1 MNYLI
6 FAATVIVG
14 TNIDIFLA
22 RQGVPGAG
30 VHIGVGLA
38 FAAAF
43 FAAIAMKVS
52 LNLERFRGFMALFLL
67 LLVWSLISGFFS
79 LDTELSLLTLARYIV
94 LGVGMLA
101 LASLIDVR
109 ADFNKAIAAG
119 LIASLVIVASTI
131 IIDAI
136 RPGTFSQ
143 QLTRA
148 AGLYINPNNGA
159 QALVLNLVALVAVW
173 RKPVI
178 DRALVFAYVLVMM
191 GVFLTLSRSGVV
203 LFVLTSAFLAYI
215 YFSRRMALY
224 AAVLSV
230 ALVAVIV
237 MYMDPTNLAQFQNVT
252 TMNRLDRLFTLDA
265 YLDGDDERVQLLRA
279 NLGDQVGV
287 FGWGPGAS
295 ALQDDF
301 GGATHNTFV
310 KLYWESGLVSAF
322 LYCCI
327 LIYVAL
333 SSRNRFGLMTVG
345 VLLALSVFTNYN
357 LDNRMFY
364 FVLLI
369 SLATLRGP
377 AMQVGALPRIR
388 WRYG

>member
-6 FAATVIVG
+6 FLATVLVG
-14 TNIDIFLA
+14 TNVDIFLA

-30 VHIGVGLA
+30 VHIGVGIALA
-38 FAAAF
+38 VAF
-43 FAAIAMKVS
+43 FVATAMRVS
-52 LNLERFRGFMALFLL
+52 LNLERFRGFMVLFLL

-79 LDTELSLLTLARYIV
+79 LDVELSLVTLARYIV
-94 LGVGMLA
+94 LCVGMLL
-101 LASLIDVR
+101 LASLVDVR
-109 ADFNKAIAAG
+109 ADFTKAVAG
-119 LIASLVIVASTI
+119 GLLASLVIVTATI
-131 IIDAI
+131 FIDAI

-159 QALVLNLVALVAVW
+159 QALILNLVGLVAVW

-178 DRALVFAYVLVMM
+178 DRALVFAYVLVMA

-203 LFVLTSAFLAYI
+203 LFVITSAFLAYI
-215 YFSRRMALY
+215 YFSRRMAMY
-224 AAVLSV
+224 AGLLSV
-230 ALVAVIV
+230 ALVAVII
-237 MYMDPTNLAQFQNVT
+237 MYMDPTNLTQFQNVT
-252 TMNRLDRLFTLDA
+252 TMNRLDKLFTLDA

-279 NLGDQVGV
+279 YLGDQVGV

-310 KLYWESGLVSAF
+310 KLYWESGLVATF
-322 LYCCI
+322 LYSCI
-327 LIYVAL
+327 LLYVAFAN
-333 SSRNRFGLMTVG
+333 RTRFGMMSVG
-345 VLLALSVFTNYN
+345 VLFPLSVFTNYN

-369 SLATLRGP
+369 SLATQKAR
-377 AMQVGALPRIR
+377 VTHTKALPRIR